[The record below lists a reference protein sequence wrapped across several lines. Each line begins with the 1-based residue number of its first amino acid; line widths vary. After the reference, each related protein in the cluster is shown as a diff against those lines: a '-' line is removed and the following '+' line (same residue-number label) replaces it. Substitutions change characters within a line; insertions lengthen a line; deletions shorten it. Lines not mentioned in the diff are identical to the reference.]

1 MARLRFRDGDQRHNG
16 SFLLLALGAVAGV
29 ALGMV
34 LAERAGGVRGLRASV
49 RGRLGRRSGSSDDDL
64 LESMR
69 LAHGAEGADYH
80 DEFDEFDEDESEDEY
95 DAEFEDE
102 FGNELTDEFDHDHG
116 DGMSAMES
124 AVRRSPRS
132 PSELTTSPRPA
143 PSEAELEARV
153 LEVFRNDPLLRGQA
167 IDIGAIGNGTIE
179 LTGWVKSAAEVRYA
193 STLAGGVLDVLEVMD
208 SLAVR
213 GTSASRVGAAR
224 TDR

>member
-1 MARLRFRDGDQRHNG
+1 MARLRFRGGDQRQSG
-16 SFLLLALGAVAGV
+16 SLLLLALGAVAGV

-34 LAERAGGVRGLRASV
+34 LAERAGGVSGLGARV
-49 RGRLGRRSGSSDDDL
+49 RRTLGRRRGSTDDDM

-80 DEFDEFDEDESEDEY
+80 DEFDDDDFDDEAEY
-95 DAEFEDE
+95 E
-102 FGNELTDEFDHDHG
+102 FGDELTDEFESDRENS
-116 DGMSAMES
+116 MSAVDHAVQLAPQTAGAAS
-124 AVRRSPRS
+124 AA
-132 PSELTTSPRPA
+132 LGPA

-153 LEVFRNDPLLRGQA
+153 LEVFRNDPMLRDQA

-193 STLAGGVLDVLEVMD
+193 VTLAGGVPDVREVMD
-208 SLAVR
+208 SLAIR
-213 GTSASRVGAAR
+213 DANSSRVGATR

>member
-1 MARLRFRDGDQRHNG
+1 MARLRFRGGDQRQNN
-16 SFLLLALGAVAGV
+16 SLLLLALGAVAGV

-34 LAERAGGVRGLRASV
+34 LAERVGGVRGLRASV
-49 RGRLGRRSGSSDDDL
+49 GRSLGRRPGSSDDDR

-80 DEFDEFDEDESEDEY
+80 DEFNDDFDDEFDDEL
-95 DAEFEDE
+95 EDE
-102 FGNELTDEFDHDHG
+102 FGDELTDEFDNDHG
-116 DGMSAMES
+116 DGMSAIDPEVHH
-124 AVRRSPRS
+124 APRS
-132 PSELTTSPRPA
+132 ASKRTTSPRPA

-193 STLAGGVLDVLEVMD
+193 STLAGGVLDVREVMD

-213 GTSASRVGAAR
+213 GSNPSRVGAAR